1 MFLRWMLSKF
11 LYLSRNDD
19 KNRMFWNVVYKS
31 YFLIIC
37 LICLFYKYLKNYDEV
52 FMCFV
57 FSNSIL
63 MFELKIIC
71 YFLVWWDEGYRLI
84 YLSLIFE
91 FIIVYLD
98 LFFFFSF
105 DLVLFI
111 NGDILLCFFSCK

>member
-63 MFELKIIC
+63 MFELKIIW

-91 FIIVYLD
+91 FIVVYLD